1 MPNVK
6 IKQKEKNKMPI
17 KKLDRKT
24 IYKTKL
30 KNNLISIKEKTSTNE
45 SEDNS
50 PNNYSINR
58 ISKETRIVADKT
70 INKLNQYGKNATRET
85 AQNIKKGTQ
94 KIKQRIEKR
103 SIKQA
108 EKTAKQN
115 IKTVQKTIK
124 KAEQT
129 GKTTYKTTKKTIK
142 GVYKTGK
149 RTAKATVKGA
159 KKTYQVAKATAKATS
174 KGIKLAVKA
183 TITTLKAIIATAKT
197 IIAAIIAGGWV
208 AVIIIIVI
216 CLIAL
221 VCSSIFGI
229 FFSSEDGVGTKT
241 MSSVISEINI
251 EFTNKITDIQK
262 ENEHDEYEIKSN
274 RAEWKDILC
283 VYTVLISNGD
293 EATDVITLD
302 DNKINKLKSVF
313 WEMNLITSKVETQE
327 KEIETT
333 DDKGNTKK
341 EKVKRKILYID
352 IQKKSVEEMIIKYD
366 FKSKQIEQL
375 AELQKDEY
383 NYMWSYVLYGS
394 SAGSNDIVQVALA
407 QVGNIGGQPYWSWYG
422 FNERVEW
429 CACFVSWCANEC
441 GYIESGV
448 IPKFAGCESEGVS
461 WFKTCGLW
469 QEQGYTPKARRHYIF

>member
-6 IKQKEKNKMPI
+6 IKQKEKNKIPI
-17 KKLDRKT
+17 NKLDRKA

-30 KNNLISIKEKTSTNE
+30 KNNLISIKEKASKNE
-45 SEDNS
+45 SEDDN

-58 ISKETRIVADKT
+58 ISKGTQIVTDKT
-70 INKLNQYGKNATRET
+70 INKLDKFGKNAIRET
-85 AQNIKKGTQ
+85 AKNIKKGTQ
-94 KIKQRIEKR
+94 KINKKIEKR

-108 EKTAKQN
+108 EKTAKQS

-129 GKTTYKTTKKTIK
+129 GKATYKTTKKTIK
-142 GVYKTGK
+142 GAYKTGR

-183 TITTLKAIIATAKT
+183 TITTLKAIIVTTKAL
-197 IIAAIIAGGWV
+197 ISAIVAGGWI
-208 AVIIIIVI
+208 AVMIIIVI

-221 VCSSIFGI
+221 ICSSIFGI
-229 FFSSEDGVGTKT
+229 FFSNEDGVGNKT
-241 MSSVISEINI
+241 MSSVIKEINI

-274 RAEWKDILC
+274 RAEWKHILC
-283 VYTVLISNGD
+283 VYTVLVSNGD

-302 DNKINKLKSVF
+302 DNKINKLKSIF

-352 IQKKSVEEMIIKYD
+352 IQNKSVEEMIIKYN

-394 SAGSNDIVQVALA
+394 SLGSNDIVQVALA

-422 FNERVEW
+422 FNARVEW

-441 GYIESGV
+441 GYIESGI
-448 IPKFAGCESEGVS
+448 IPKFSGCESEGVS

-469 QEQGYTPKARRHYIF
+469 QEKGYTPKERRYYIF